1 MLKYGNSFALSS
13 NSFILWPINALRKI
27 KYYIL
32 LHSLCDIYR
41 DVTTRFDNVYIIAN
55 IKITRQL
62 TLYLSPQ

>member
-55 IKITRQL
+55 I
-62 TLYLSPQ
+62 